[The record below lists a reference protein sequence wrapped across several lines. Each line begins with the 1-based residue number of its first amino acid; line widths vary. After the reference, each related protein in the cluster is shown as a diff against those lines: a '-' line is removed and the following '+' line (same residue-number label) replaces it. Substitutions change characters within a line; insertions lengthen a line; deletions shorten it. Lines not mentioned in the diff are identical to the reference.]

1 MVRAGELAEKILRS
15 RRSAAMPWPV
25 TLGREVAGRLT
36 RWQKFHTA
44 ATVFRRLL
52 SSMLSRNRQKAIA
65 RASSPSPTFLHCF
78 SLWPPEGGWLRS
90 TASRL
95 ARDETLRIRSFSCST
110 IVELFHL
117 PSSVLIA
124 MMTSS
129 IVVVISNQWS
139 AIHGMRVR
147 SPLPAGVLKNSQ
159 GLAHVT
165 MSWVKCGRNRRTRI
179 P

>member
-1 MVRAGELAEKILRS
+1 MADYMKSTPQGDPYLDF
-15 RRSAAMPWPV
+15 SA
-25 TLGREVAGRLT
+25 LT
-36 RWQKFHTA
+36 RDQAAALSEVTVEDFLDHRGEEARSVRRVKFKLHDKQA
-44 ATVFRRLL
+44 ALVPDL
-52 SSMLSRNRQKAIA
+52 RQ
-65 RASSPSPTFLHCF
+65 RAPADCC

-95 ARDETLRIRSFSCST
+95 ARDETLRMRSFSCST

-117 PSSVLIA
+117 PSRVLIA

-139 AIHGMRVR
+139 AIHGMRVS

-165 MSWVKCGRNRRTRI
+165 VSWVKCGRNRRTRN

>member
-1 MVRAGELAEKILRS
+1 MSKTITERPIEPVIAEQ
-15 RRSAAMPWPV
+15 
-25 TLGREVAGRLT
+25 TD
-36 RWQKFHTA
+36 
-44 ATVFRRLL
+44 
-52 SSMLSRNRQKAIA
+52 KAIA

-95 ARDETLRIRSFSCST
+95 ARDETLRMRSFSCST

-117 PSSVLIA
+117 PSRVLIA

-165 MSWVKCGRNRRTRI
+165 VSLGEVW
-179 P
+179 